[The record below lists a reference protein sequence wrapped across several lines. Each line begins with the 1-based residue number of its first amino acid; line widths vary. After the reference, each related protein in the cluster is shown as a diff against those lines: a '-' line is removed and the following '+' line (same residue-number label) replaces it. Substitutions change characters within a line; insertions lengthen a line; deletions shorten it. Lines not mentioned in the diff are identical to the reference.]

1 MTERWP
7 SGDGRQCESPE
18 RRMEKEI
25 GGRRRRR
32 WRDGWR
38 DGGTEGRRDGWRI
51 CFHNIAVVADK
62 TPHWALILNSA
73 AHTGGDAGT

>member
-1 MTERWP
+1 M
-7 SGDGRQCESPE
+7 
-18 RRMEKEI
+18 
-25 GGRRRRR
+25 
-32 WRDGWR
+32 